1 MGLFSKKKDSAAT
14 PEPAEPPVA
23 PGQPVRKDRPTPSRR
38 EAEAA
43 RMARLHPELDP
54 KKAKQLDR
62 QARTDQRM
70 KQARAVDQVPERQLM
85 RDVVDSRRNVGEVA
99 LPAMLA
105 IIVLFLIPQLA
116 QYAEWSIFLMY
127 GIIVML
133 ALDYFL
139 MWRRFKALATER
151 LPGRSLRGL
160 GFYGWN
166 RQMSFRRWRQPAPRV
181 QRGEKI

>member
-1 MGLFSKKKDSAAT
+1 VGLFSKKKDGPAT
-14 PEPAEPPVA
+14 PEPEAPAVA
-23 PGQPVRKDRPTPSRR
+23 PGAPVRKDRPTPSRR

-54 KKAKQLDR
+54 KKAKQLER
-62 QARTDQRM
+62 QARTELRM
-70 KQARAVDQVPERQLM
+70 KQARAIDQVPERQLM

-105 IIVLFLIPQLA
+105 VIVIFLIPQLA
-116 QYAEWSIFLMY
+116 PYAEWSVFLMY
-127 GIIVML
+127 AVIIML
-133 ALDYFL
+133 ALDYFV
-139 MWRRFKALATER
+139 MWRRFKKLAAER

-181 QRGEKI
+181 QRGEQI